1 MKKIR
6 NNNKKIILIILIVML
21 LNMILPTHSNAG
33 AAVPGITS
41 IITKPLQT
49 FVVNLL
55 DQVNGFLAGVFA
67 CDKKLEGLGGEAEN
81 AWEDFKTNKDQ
92 NGFLNAIWQGLD
104 DFETSFYNYLL
115 SPDDIFSGKVQITNA
130 NLFSSEFDENG
141 KLNVAD
147 LNVFN
152 HLMKQLKQT
161 AAGLYYTMRN
171 LAVVILLCLLIYTGI
186 RIVLSSNNAGEKA
199 QWKMYLF
206 DWLKALALV
215 MFIHI
220 IMIGIFYIAD
230 IVTDGLN
237 QTINGD
243 LTVVTQIRKN
253 FNDLGAFDRVGA
265 WIYAIMYGYVTYLT
279 IVFLVAYFKR
289 LFYIIVLVVIA
300 PIMSALYA
308 MGKTTK
314 PNFNRWFKEFTMG
327 VFVQPFHLLI
337 YSILLVMPMNAM
349 GNSGLNL
356 TIGGVQVWTMSTIDV
371 QIYALIAISMIR
383 PIEKYMRKIL
393 GFGETLLDNVASFD
407 SGKKTVDAGVKVVK
421 EVAKTAVMSI

>member
-289 LFYIIVLVVIA
+289 LFYIIVL
-300 PIMSALYA
+300 
-308 MGKTTK
+308 
-314 PNFNRWFKEFTMG
+314 E
-327 VFVQPFHLLI
+327 
-337 YSILLVMPMNAM
+337 
-349 GNSGLNL
+349 
-356 TIGGVQVWTMSTIDV
+356 
-371 QIYALIAISMIR
+371 
-383 PIEKYMRKIL
+383 
-393 GFGETLLDNVASFD
+393 
-407 SGKKTVDAGVKVVK
+407 
-421 EVAKTAVMSI
+421 